1 MPFADSTQL
10 LTPCVGICRLDA
22 AGLCLGCRRTMDEI
36 ARWSRMSDSER
47 LRLMRDVLPGRGEPN
62 P

>member
-1 MPFADSTQL
+1 MPFADPSQP
-10 LTPCVGICRLDA
+10 LTPCVGTCRLDA

-47 LRLMRDVLPGRGEPN
+47 LRLMRDVLPERGEPIS
-62 P
+62 